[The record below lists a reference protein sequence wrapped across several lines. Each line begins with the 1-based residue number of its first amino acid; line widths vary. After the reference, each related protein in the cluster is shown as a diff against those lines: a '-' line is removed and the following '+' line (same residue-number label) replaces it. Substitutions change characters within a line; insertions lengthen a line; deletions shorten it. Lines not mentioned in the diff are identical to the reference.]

1 MYRRGGIGMNAIW
14 LFFLLG
20 GIGIAAARGD
30 VQKVTDGALK
40 GAEMA
45 VEVALG
51 LIGAMALWLGIMRIA
66 QEAGLIDLV
75 ARIARP
81 FLIRLF
87 PSIPPNHPALG
98 HILMNLSANVL
109 GLGSAATPFGM
120 KAMQAM
126 QELNRNRPEASEAM
140 CTFLALNTSCI
151 TLIPA
156 TIISVRVAAG
166 SANPTEI
173 VGPTILATMVG
184 MTVAV
189 TADQLLRSYYRRR
202 GG

>member
-1 MYRRGGIGMNAIW
+1 MNVIW

-20 GIGIAAARGD
+20 GIGIAASHGD
-30 VQKVTDGALK
+30 IQKVTDGALK

-51 LIGAMALWLGIMRIA
+51 LIGAMSLWLGIMRIA
-66 QEAGLIDLV
+66 QEAGLIRVV
-75 ARIARP
+75 ARLARP
-81 FLIRLF
+81 FMERLF
-87 PSIPPNHPALG
+87 PSIPANHPALG

-126 QELNRNRPEASEAM
+126 QELNRNRPEASAAM
-140 CTFLALNTSCI
+140 CTFLAMNTSCI
-151 TLIPA
+151 TIVPA
-156 TIISVRVAAG
+156 TIISVRVAAN

-173 VGPTILATMVG
+173 VVPTILATTVG
-184 MTVAV
+184 MSVAL
-189 TADQLLRSYYRRR
+189 TADWLLRTYFQRRR
-202 GG
+202 G